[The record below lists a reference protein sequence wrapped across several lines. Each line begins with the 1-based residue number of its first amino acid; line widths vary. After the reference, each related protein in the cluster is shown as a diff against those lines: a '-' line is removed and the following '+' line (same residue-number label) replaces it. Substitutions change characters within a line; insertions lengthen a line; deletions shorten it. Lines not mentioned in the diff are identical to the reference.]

1 MNFEKALRILGLNS
15 NFTEEELKKAHR
27 VLVNKYHP
35 DRNKSPEAENK
46 MKEINEARE
55 YLVKYSRMFQ
65 NHYTRNTTQSS
76 ANNSR
81 EAEMYYQEKLD
92 ELSNIAKFDFNKYKV
107 SNKIKVVLDAIKQ
120 IVHYYSIY
128 AKNKKEKEIVHQ
140 EYEEYLKMIKYRFK
154 ELTAKFYEEN
164 GIDKKNVKET
174 INYDCTLEELYEQLL
189 KISDKYGKEP
199 IIKKLLEKEIEKY
212 KTYAGYDEISDRIED
227 CTNDTFNK
235 IKNNGF
241 NYTQK
246 DIDDMHIEI
255 EQIFK
260 TYYILIKKIK
270 ELESIVNTIEN
281 QEIKNYYKVIERNFY
296 GGIPYSEFDEHIKE
310 LEEMIDKHNKENQ
323 KKIDFKKNE
332 QQINQIYQSLI
343 TRYSQETKQYDV
355 IKEQSLINTQLTFL
369 KELLELYCKGCIE
382 FKDLDYFN
390 LFNEITFTNVENDNK
405 IKEIIIKNSKQNNS
419 RTTKSKIY
427 IRVKENTLVESEY
440 FYYLDEEKHQIY
452 QVCYSFSHNY
462 CYEKQCYELGDKY
475 ISLEEFLDKAT
486 FIGEN
491 KVDINMNIYAVI
503 YEMDDYLLC
512 IKDDKF
518 CIQYRKPLYKTSD
531 KRYIHLDVYK
541 DKNYLI
547 ELIKKQIEQTIE
559 EEKKKET
566 RNPQSTKHKKYT
578 SYIRHDKNEEKNY
591 KKIIYT
597 SQSDETSHMDDK
609 FYESVFGEKQ
619 FNTDDS
625 YGYNNSGRRKR

>member
-27 VLVNKYHP
+27 ELANIYHP
-35 DRNKSPEAENK
+35 DRNKSPEAEAM
-46 MKEINEARE
+46 MKDINEARD
-55 YLVKYSRMFQ
+55 YLANYFRMFK
-65 NHYTRNTTQSS
+65 NNYTRNTSQSS
-76 ANNSR
+76 TSNSR

-92 ELSNIAKFDFNKYKV
+92 ELSNIAKFDFNKYNV
-107 SNKIKVVLDAIKQ
+107 SNKIKVVIDAIKN
-120 IVHYYSIY
+120 IVHYYSVHT
-128 AKNKKEKEIVHQ
+128 KNKKETVHQ

-189 KISDKYGKEP
+189 KIKEKYGKET
-199 IIKKLLEKEIEKY
+199 IIADLLEKEIEKY
-212 KTYAGYDEISDRIED
+212 KTYAGYDEIADRIED
-227 CTNDTFNK
+227 CTNDTFYK
-235 IKNNGF
+235 IKNNNF

-246 DIDDMHIEI
+246 DIDVMHIEI
-255 EQIFK
+255 EKVFK

-270 ELESIVNTIEN
+270 ELEKIVNTIEN

-310 LEEMIDKHNKENQ
+310 LEEMIDKYNKENQ
-323 KKIDFKKNE
+323 KKIEFKRNE

-355 IKEQSLINTQLTFL
+355 IQEQSLINKQLTFL

-390 LFNEITFTNVENDNK
+390 LFNEITFTDVENDNK
-405 IKEIIIKNSKQNNS
+405 IKETIVKNSKIAQ
-419 RTTKSKIY
+419 SKIY
-427 IRVKENTLVESEY
+427 IRIKDTHILGMDLGREA
-440 FYYLDEEKHQIY
+440 FYYLDEFKNQIY
-452 QVCYSFSHNY
+452 QACYGMATNICLATKFEEVGDNY
-462 CYEKQCYELGDKY
+462 
-475 ISLEEFLDKAT
+475 ITLEEFFDKAI

-503 YEMDDYLLC
+503 YKMDDYLLC
-512 IKDDKF
+512 IKDGKF
-518 CIQYRKPLYKTSD
+518 CIKYREPLYKTSD

-541 DKNYLI
+541 DKKHLIDLI
-547 ELIKKQIEQTIE
+547 EKQIKQTIE
-559 EEKKKET
+559 EQEKKKET
-566 RNPQSTKHKKYT
+566 QNPQATKHKKY
-578 SYIRHDKNEEKNY
+578 
-591 KKIIYT
+591 
-597 SQSDETSHMDDK
+597 TSHMDDK
-609 FYESVFGEKQ
+609 FYKSVYGEEPL
-619 FNTDDS
+619 NTDDS
-625 YGYNNSGRRKR
+625 YGYNNAGKRKR